1 MDNIETVKRDIE
13 NAEQTLKTRRLIWR
27 IVSESHANI
36 DCKAW
41 DDMTQ
46 DDEISVFKELLGLI
60 DTAENGVDW
69 AKRRLK
75 ETEEK

>member
-46 DDEISVFKELLGLI
+46 DDEISVLKELLFLLDG
-60 DTAENGVDW
+60 AESGVNW

-75 ETEEK
+75 EMEEK